1 MRSISTP
8 FTRLM
13 KINTPI
19 VGAPMG
25 FASTPELA
33 ARVTKAGGI
42 GFVAAAFD
50 TAQQIKN
57 YVQTVREELGTP
69 SNQPV
74 QFGIGFIGWILD
86 ITEVSDKPCLPVFL
100 EELPTAIWFAFGND
114 LGKYVRQVREYD
126 STREHKTRIFVM
138 VHSVEQALVA
148 HEWKVDV
155 IVVQGPEAGGHGGS
169 TATSLPTFLQAV
181 LQAIPD
187 GPPILAAGGITTGSQ
202 IAAMLTMGADGVVLG
217 TRYLFTHECSYSSLH
232 KEVLLSAG
240 PNDTVRSDVFDQVHP
255 PTPVPLAWPSYING
269 RCVINNVWKELEVG
283 LPLEERKKNVI
294 DGHARKDKDYLL
306 VWAGEG
312 AGLVNEI
319 QGAAEVT
326 CVLHEE
332 TLEALKRSE
341 RIIPDSS

>member
-1 MRSISTP
+1 MY
-8 FTRLM
+8 
-13 KINTPI
+13 
-19 VGAPMG
+19 

-42 GFVAAAFD
+42 GFVAAGFE
-50 TAQQIKN
+50 TAQQIKQ
-57 YVQTVREELGTP
+57 YVQIVREELGTP
-69 SNQPV
+69 PHQPV

-86 ITEVSDKPCLPVFL
+86 TTEVSDQPCLPAFL

-114 LGKYVRQVREYD
+114 LGKYVRRVREYE
-126 STREHKTRIFVM
+126 STRQHKTKVFVM

-148 HEWKVDV
+148 ANEWKVDV
-155 IVVQGPEAGGHGGS
+155 IVVQGPEAGGHGGR
-169 TATSLPTFLQAV
+169 TPTSLPTFLQAV

-187 GPPILAAGGITTGSQ
+187 APCILAAGGITTGSQ
-202 IAAMLTMGADGVVLG
+202 IAAMLAMGADGAVLG

-232 KEVLLSAG
+232 KEVLISAG
-240 PNDTVRSDVFDQVHP
+240 PNDTVRSDVFDQIHP
-255 PTPVPLAWPSYING
+255 PTPVPLAWPNYING
-269 RCVINNVWKELEVG
+269 RCVINKVWKELEVG

-312 AGLVNEI
+312 TGLVNDI

-326 CVLHEE
+326 YALHEE
-332 TLEALKRSE
+332 TLNALERSE
-341 RIIPDSS
+341 RLIPDSS